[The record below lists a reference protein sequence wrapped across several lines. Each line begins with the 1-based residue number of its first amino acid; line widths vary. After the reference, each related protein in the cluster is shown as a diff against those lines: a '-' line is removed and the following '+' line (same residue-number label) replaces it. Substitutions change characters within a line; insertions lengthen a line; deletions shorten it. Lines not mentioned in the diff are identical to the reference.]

1 MKRKRQIWRSILCV
15 LAAALLL
22 TASPL
27 TALEAHAVTQ
37 AEIDSLKEQLKE
49 LEAQAQ
55 AQQEVINSLTDN
67 KARVVDR
74 KIALDAKI
82 DLTRRQIQLI
92 QSQVEIYDQIVAEK
106 QGELEQAQ
114 AAEET
119 QAELLRTRM
128 RAMEENGNSSY
139 ISFLFDSSSLTEL
152 LSRLADVDDI
162 MHYDQT
168 LEAEYKAA
176 REDVEVIKKSY
187 EETLSEQE
195 ALSKEL
201 DRKTEELDAQ
211 ITAAY
216 TLIADLN
223 VQSDNAQA
231 EFDAI
236 DKARAEADA
245 EIDAL
250 LKKLAEEEA
259 ARKAAEEAARQA
271 AAAAGGGSGTTATP
285 SSAVSLTSLMWPCP
299 GVNII
304 TSRFGARSAPTAGAS
319 SYHGGLDIGAA
330 AGSSIVASQS
340 GQVILASYNG
350 GYGNC
355 VMINHGNGIVTLYGH
370 MESIAVGYGQYVGQ
384 GQVIGYVG
392 STGVATG
399 PHLHFEI
406 RVNGAQTDPAPYF
419 SGLVY
424 YNC

>member
-1 MKRKRQIWRSILCV
+1 MIRKKTLWRSFVCL
-15 LAAALLL
+15 LAAVLLL

-27 TALEAHAVTQ
+27 TALQAQAVTQ
-37 AEIDSLKEQLKE
+37 AEIDDLREQLKE
-49 LEAQAQ
+49 LEAQVQ
-55 AQQEVINSLTDN
+55 AQQEVINSLTEN

-92 QSQVEIYDQIVAEK
+92 RSQVEIYDQIVADK
-106 QGELEQAQ
+106 QAELEQAQ
-114 AAEET
+114 EAENA

-128 RAMEENGNSSY
+128 RAMEENGNNSY
-139 ISFLFDSSSLTEL
+139 ISFLFDSSSLTDL
-152 LSRLADVDDI
+152 LARLADVDDI
-162 MHYDQT
+162 MHYDKT

-176 REDVEVIKKSY
+176 REDVEIIKKSY
-187 EETLSEQE
+187 EETLAEQE
-195 ALSKEL
+195 SLSKEL

-211 ITAAY
+211 IVAAY

-223 VQSDNAQA
+223 DQSDNAQA

-250 LKKLAEEEA
+250 VKKLAEEEA
-259 ARKAAEEAARQA
+259 ARKAAEEAARAA
-271 AAAAGGGSGTTATP
+271 AAAAGGTAAAPTGG
-285 SSAVSLTSLMWPCP
+285 SAVSLTSLMWPCP

-304 TSRFGARSAPTAGAS
+304 TSRFGYRTSPTAGAS
-319 SYHGGLDIGAA
+319 SYHGGLDIGAG
-330 AGSSIVASQS
+330 AGSSIVAAES
-340 GQVILASYNG
+340 GQVVLASYNG

-370 MESIAVGYGQYVGQ
+370 MESIAVGYGQYVGK
-384 GQVIGYVG
+384 GQTIGYVG
-392 STGVATG
+392 STGVSTG
-399 PHLHFEI
+399 PHCHFEI

>member
-271 AAAAGGGSGTTATP
+271 AAAAGGGSGTTTTP
-285 SSAVSLTSLMWPCP
+285 SSAVSLTFFTVLFYLAPAIGSFTKLIREENLFMHFLTPLM
-299 GVNII
+299 
-304 TSRFGARSAPTAGAS
+304 A
-319 SYHGGLDIGAA
+319 
-330 AGSSIVASQS
+330 
-340 GQVILASYNG
+340 LASFCIWERRG
-350 GYGNC
+350 MGPWVFLWG
-355 VMINHGNGIVTLYGH
+355 MLPILLYG
-370 MESIAVGYGQYVGQ
+370 SLYLRKVVFDKTDKAWDDLYGFNRKGRWPLSLCAMLSANMTICLCLSVVQNMG
-384 GQVIGYVG
+384 
-392 STGVATG
+392 
-399 PHLHFEI
+399 
-406 RVNGAQTDPAPYF
+406 
-419 SGLVY
+419 
-424 YNC
+424 

>member
-1 MKRKRQIWRSILCV
+1 MKRKRKLWRPLLCAV
-15 LAAALLL
+15 AAALLL
-22 TASPL
+22 TSAPFA
-27 TALEAHAVTQ
+27 ALEARAVTQ
-37 AEIDSLKEQLKE
+37 GEIDSLKEQLKE

-55 AQQEVINSLTDN
+55 AQQEVINALADQ
-67 KARVVDR
+67 KGRVVDR

-92 QSQVEIYDQIVAEK
+92 QNQVAIYDEIVAEK
-106 QGELEQAQ
+106 QAELEQAQ
-114 AAEET
+114 AAEDA
-119 QAELLRTRM
+119 QAELLRSRM
-128 RAMEENGNSSY
+128 RAMEESGNASY
-139 ISFLFDSSSLTEL
+139 LTFLFDSSSLTDL

-162 MHYDQT
+162 MHYDKIV
-168 LEAEYKAA
+168 EAEYKAA

-187 EETLSEQE
+187 EETLSEKE

-201 DRKTEELDAQ
+201 DRKTDELDAQ

-223 VQSDNAQA
+223 EQSEDAQA

-236 DKARAEADA
+236 DRARAEADA

-271 AAAAGGGSGTTATP
+271 AGGAGTQTTSTGT
-285 SSAVSLTSLMWPCP
+285 AVSLTSLMWPCP

-304 TSRFGARSAPTAGAS
+304 TSRFGARPSPTAGAS
-319 SYHGGLDIGAA
+319 RYHGGLDIGAQ
-330 AGSSIVASQS
+330 AGTSIVASQS
-340 GQVILASYNG
+340 GQVILAAYNG

-392 STGVATG
+392 STGVSTG
-399 PHLHFEI
+399 PHCHFEI
-406 RVNGAQTDPAPYF
+406 RVNGMQTDPAPYF
-419 SGLVY
+419 GGLVY
-424 YNC
+424 WNC

>member
-1 MKRKRQIWRSILCV
+1 MKRQRKTWRTLLCV
-15 LAAALLL
+15 LAAAMLL
-22 TASPL
+22 TSAPM
-27 TALEAHAVTQ
+27 TAVVARADTQ
-37 AEIDSLKEQLKE
+37 GQIDALKEQLRE
-49 LEAQAQ
+49 LESQAQ
-55 AQQEVINSLTDN
+55 AQQEIINALADQ
-67 KARVVDR
+67 KGRVVDR

-92 QSQVEIYDQIVAEK
+92 RDQVAIYDDIVAEK
-106 QGELEQAQ
+106 EAELAQAQ
-114 AAEET
+114 AAEEAH
-119 QAELLRTRM
+119 AELLRARM
-128 RAMEENGNSSY
+128 RAMEESGNASY
-139 ISFLFDSSSLTEL
+139 LTFIFDSSSLTEL

-162 MHYDQT
+162 MHYDKIV
-168 LEAEYKAA
+168 EAEYKAA
-176 REDVEVIKKSY
+176 REDVEIIKRSY
-187 EETLSEQE
+187 EETLSEKE
-195 ALSKEL
+195 SLSKEL
-201 DRKTEELDAQ
+201 DRKNEELDAQ

-216 TLIADLN
+216 SLIANLSE
-223 VQSDNAQA
+223 QSDDAQA
-231 EFDAI
+231 EYDAI

-271 AAAAGGGSGTTATP
+271 AAAAGGTQTTTTTGT
-285 SSAVSLTSLMWPCP
+285 AVSLTSLMWPCP

-304 TSRFGARSAPTAGAS
+304 TSRFGTRPSPTTGAS
-319 SYHGGLDIGAA
+319 TYHGGLDIGAYE
-330 AGSSIVASQS
+330 GTSIVASQA

-370 MESIAVGYGQYVGQ
+370 MQSIAVGYGQYVAQ

-424 YNC
+424 HNC